1 MKDVGMAHWVLIGD
15 ASGVRIFS
23 TKGRMDR
30 LEIVKEIPNPEGRKR
45 TQELVSDEPG
55 RVAKGGASRT
65 KSAMDPRTNA
75 HEEAAI
81 DFARSVSYMLDH
93 ELQAGT
99 YSSLSVVAP
108 AHFLGLIRSM
118 LSKKVAHHIHSTLTK
133 DLVNVSADDLPSH
146 LEPLQYP
153 GHHS

>member
-1 MKDVGMAHWVLIGD
+1 MKDVGTAHWVLIGD

-30 LEIVKEIPNPEGRKR
+30 LEFVREIPNPDGRKL

-55 RVAKGGASRT
+55 RVAEGGASRS
-65 KSAMDPRTNA
+65 KSAMDPHTTA

-81 DFARSVSYMLDH
+81 DFARSVANMLEH
-93 ELQAGT
+93 ELQTGT
-99 YSSLSVVAP
+99 YSTLSIVAP
-108 AHFLGLIRSM
+108 PHFLGLIRSM
-118 LSKKVAHHIHSTLTK
+118 LSRKVAHQIHSTLTR
-133 DLVNVSADDLPSH
+133 DLAKVAANDLPSH
-146 LEPLQYP
+146 LEQLQYP